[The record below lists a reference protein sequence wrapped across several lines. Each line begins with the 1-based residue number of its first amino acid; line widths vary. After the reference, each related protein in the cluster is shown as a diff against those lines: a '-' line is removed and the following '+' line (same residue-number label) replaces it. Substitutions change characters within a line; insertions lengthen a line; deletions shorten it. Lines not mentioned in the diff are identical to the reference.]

1 MRHIWTGLALAAV
14 GIAGLSGCSR
24 NSADAAD
31 AAPLFETAP
40 SFEIRG
46 VTDAVSVAN
55 MPAGAECGTVPL
67 PSGVAGW
74 ICDAASEMAYL
85 AQPAAVVATDVKTVE
100 TYKSMM
106 TASEQW
112 NVGVML
118 TTSGAEALRLASETA
133 SQKPLPVDVLLV
145 VVNGVVVSAPY
156 IPSPLDGTHLLL
168 NVDTE
173 AKARSL
179 VAAIDGPGGT

>member
-1 MRHIWTGLALAAV
+1 MRRVWTGLALAAV
-14 GIAGLSGCSR
+14 GVAGLAGCSR
-24 NSADAAD
+24 NSADVTDAGD
-31 AAPLFETAP
+31 AAR

-46 VTDAVSVAN
+46 VTDAMSVAH
-55 MPAGAECGTVPL
+55 MPAGAECGAVPL
-67 PSGVAGW
+67 PSVNAGW
-74 ICDAASEMAYL
+74 ICDDATQMAYL
-85 AQPAAVVATDVKTVE
+85 AQPAAVVATDVKAVE

-106 TASEQW
+106 TGSEEW

-133 SQKPLPVDVLLV
+133 SQKPLPVDVLLI

-156 IPSPLDGTHLLL
+156 IPAPLDGSHVLL
-168 NVDTE
+168 NADTE

-179 VAAIDGPGGT
+179 VAAIDGSGST